1 MALEAAGVGDEATA
15 LTTQH
20 LQCMKGQGTMDV
32 LPLQSSEVLRDEPSG
47 RHMAGRALHQE
58 SLSHA

>member
-1 MALEAAGVGDEATA
+1 MELKRAGVCDRVTA
-15 LTTQH
+15 PTTQH

-32 LPLQSSEVLRDEPSG
+32 LPLQSSEVLRDEPPA